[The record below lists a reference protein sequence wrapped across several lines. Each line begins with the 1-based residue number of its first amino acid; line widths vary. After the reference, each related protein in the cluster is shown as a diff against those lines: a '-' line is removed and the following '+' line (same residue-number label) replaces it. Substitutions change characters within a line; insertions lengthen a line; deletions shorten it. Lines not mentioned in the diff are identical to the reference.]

1 MEENSYKILNDYEN
15 VDWEK
20 VIPILMAFAHKLLSQ
35 QNIRNKRLDDLA
47 YDFTMEAIRAFLEG
61 KEKFDSSRNPDLLL
75 YLKYN
80 LLRRIISNYSKSGA
94 NSRISSKQ
102 IDDLPV
108 INQLIEDIPIDE
120 IIDVKEVVQNI
131 QKEIDHD
138 EVMSI
143 IFIARYEEN
152 MKRSEICKEFSIETA
167 NYDNAMK
174 RLKRIVEK
182 HLN

>member
-1 MEENSYKILNDYEN
+1 MEGNSYSIINKYEN
-15 VDWEK
+15 IDWEK
-20 VIPILMAFAHKLLSQ
+20 VIPILMAFAYKLLSQ
-35 QNIRNKRLDDLA
+35 QNIRNNRLDDLA
-47 YDFTMEAIRAFLEG
+47 YDFTIDAIKIYLEG

-80 LLRRIISNYSKSGA
+80 LLRRIISNYSKSGD
-94 NSRISSKQ
+94 NNKISKKQ
-102 IDDLPV
+102 LDDIPTT
-108 INQLIEDIPIDE
+108 NQLIEEFPIDE
-120 IIDVKEVVQNI
+120 IIDVKKIVQNI
-131 QKEIDHD
+131 QNDIDHD
-138 EVMSI
+138 EVMNI

-152 MKRSEICKEFSIETA
+152 MKRAEICQVFSIDTA